1 MLPSALFSFLESYA
15 AFAFF
20 SRISPRA
27 MRCKRAV
34 AAAACLLRRA
44 VAGVRRGAR
53 ACRHAACC
61 CSRCQHAAAGGCWC
75 RRWWLLLA
83 GAPRAVLHAAC
94 VPSCRMRACMQA
106 VGVGAGGRAWRV
118 HASSPRAP
126 TALASCR
133 RRLRAW
139 AWHDAA
145 YGRAGRVLR
154 VCIDRSVR
162 SCMASDFRFKWVMRL
177 EAKSVQP
184 WRRPALARL
193 V

>member
-1 MLPSALFSFLESYA
+1 MNRTQHLLSSLESRLA
-15 AFAFF
+15 RCDA
-20 SRISPRA
+20 SGLWQRLRA
-27 MRCKRAV
+27 CCGVPSLASGVARVRAV
-34 AAAACLLRRA
+34 MPHAAAAGASMPLPVAVGAGGGGCCWRARR
-44 VAGVRRGAR
+44 VPCCMPR
-53 ACRHAACC
+53 ACRHAACV
-61 CSRCQHAAAGGCWC
+61 HACK
-75 RRWWLLLA
+75 
-83 GAPRAVLHAAC
+83 
-94 VPSCRMRACMQA
+94 PSAW
-106 VGVGAGGRAWRV
+106 GRAGVRV